1 MARRR
6 KERVKRRRSWS
17 TAEKDRLVKETMKP
31 GTSVSAV
38 ARRVGLAPAQL
49 SQWRRQSAEGGL
61 QAVQPN
67 EKVGRTSGVRELER
81 RVSELEREVED
92 LKAAVATQAPKA
104 DTSKRIKPIS
114 NKKLAKEFARAGITE
129 DEVGDL
135 ARQADPGD
143 AEGFKADPKGMFRLL
158 RRLPLRVQ
166 RELLNRVQTSKGNI
180 DLKELWNLLHKTAI
194 SSAEPE

>member
-6 KERVKRRRSWS
+6 KERVKRRRSWT

-38 ARRVGLAPAQL
+38 ARRAGVAPAQL
-49 SQWRRQSAEGGL
+49 SQWRRQSREGGL

-81 RVSELEREVED
+81 RLRELEREVED

-114 NKKLAKEFARAGITE
+114 NKKLAKELARARITE
-129 DEVGDL
+129 DEVGEL
-135 ARQADPGD
+135 ARATATD
-143 AEGFKADPKGMFRLL
+143 EGYDVDRNGVYQLL
-158 RRLPLRVQ
+158 RKLPAQVQKRLEDRAQSP
-166 RELLNRVQTSKGNI
+166 EGNI
-180 DLKELWNLLHKTAI
+180 DLKELWNLLQKNAI
-194 SSAEPE
+194 SSPEPE